1 MESFQLIFGYDGMV
15 PTGFFGLSYM
25 VYHPYCKLPGPRRD
39 KKQSAFRCCH
49 LNLTLG
55 VEHAR
60 LEGRRICENEFFIQM
75 FVGMSC
81 FCVVFI
87 HGMLG

>member
-1 MESFQLIFGYDGMV
+1 MESYQLFFGCDGMV

-55 VEHAR
+55 VQQGSGDA
-60 LEGRRICENEFFIQM
+60 GSICESEFFIHM
-75 FVGMSC
+75 FVTQ
-81 FCVVFI
+81 I
-87 HGMLG
+87 K